1 MWTHLLGTSARQ
13 TPAPAGCQS
22 VTHGVLA
29 PSATAPM
36 TRTAAFFDLD
46 KTVLA
51 TPSSLTLARP
61 LLAAGLLTRA
71 DLARSASAQLAYV
84 LVAADHRRSER
95 VREQLSRM
103 VDGWEVTRLQEV
115 VEKAITTFVE
125 PHVYLEAIDLIT
137 RHHAEG
143 TDVVI
148 VSASSADVVAPI
160 ARLVGADHVVASRMA
175 VVDGRYTGAI
185 EYYAYGPA
193 KAAALRELAETHGYD
208 LARCWA
214 YTDSVTDLPML
225 QAVGHPVAVN
235 PDRALYR
242 LARQRGWEVRRFA
255 RPVPLLPR
263 RQLSAGLLALC
274 AAAGLAGW
282 WLIHRSR
289 RRTRGRRDRPA

>member
-1 MWTHLLGTSARQ
+1 
-13 TPAPAGCQS
+13 
-22 VTHGVLA
+22 
-29 PSATAPM
+29 M

-51 TPSSLTLARP
+51 TSSSLALARP

-71 DLARSASAQLAYV
+71 DLARSASAQLAYL

-95 VREQLSRM
+95 VREQLSRL

-125 PHVYLEAIDLIT
+125 PHVYLEAIDLIA

-148 VSASSADVVAPI
+148 VSASSEDIVAPI

-175 VVDGRYTGAI
+175 VVDGRFTGEI
-185 EYYAYGPA
+185 DYYAYGPA
-193 KAAALRELAETHGYD
+193 KAVALRELAQTRGYD
-208 LARCWA
+208 LAGCWA
-214 YTDSVTDLPML
+214 YSDSVTDLPML
-225 QAVGHPVAVN
+225 ETVGHPVAVN

-242 LARQRGWEVRRFA
+242 LARQRGWQVSRFA

-263 RQLSAGLLALC
+263 RELSVGLLALF

-282 WLIHRSR
+282 WLIHHAR
-289 RRTRGRRDRPA
+289 RRTQGDAARPI